1 MLKSSTGIDERQVD
15 MWQPCVC
22 SSSYPKKKP
31 ALALSLEKSYLEK
44 NRRKTTWKIKVELG
58 VLNTSLNSGDGEKS
72 YMDKINA
79 K

>member
-1 MLKSSTGIDERQVD
+1 

-44 NRRKTTWKIKVELG
+44 KQEENNLEDKSRTWILEHLVK
-58 VLNTSLNSGDGEKS
+58 
-72 YMDKINA
+72 
-79 K
+79 